1 MARSDVRS
9 CLLECLLGLVLIR
22 LVTSFSYGHHGFGGF
37 DLVYHQYCSFVAPYT
52 PGDDM
57 LYISVLSGD
66 QSTEPC
72 IQLRNIYRIIST

>member
-1 MARSDVRS
+1 MARSDVR
-9 CLLECLLGLVLIR
+9 LCLLGLILIR
-22 LVTSFSYGHHGFGGF
+22 LVTSFSYCHHGFGGF
-37 DLVYHQYCSFVAPYT
+37 DLVYHQYYSVVAPYT
-52 PGDDM
+52 PCDDM